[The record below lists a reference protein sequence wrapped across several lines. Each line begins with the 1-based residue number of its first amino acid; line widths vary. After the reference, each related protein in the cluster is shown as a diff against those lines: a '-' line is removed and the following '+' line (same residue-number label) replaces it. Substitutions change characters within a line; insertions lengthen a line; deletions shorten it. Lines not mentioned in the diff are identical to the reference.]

1 MINNKLFNKSNK
13 IKESIILNISR
24 SLPFNKPKLKLIKTP
39 FNIFKLKQFQI
50 QQKLLYFITKTIPK
64 KNFRPIKS
72 NPFSLKIF
80 KRKPTVSNFPYK
92 LEKIIKKNNI
102 VSVMYHE
109 IIY

>member
-13 IKESIILNISR
+13 IKEGIILNISK

-39 FNIFKLKQFQI
+39 FNISNEKQFQI

-64 KNFRPIKS
+64 IFRPIKS

-92 LEKIIKKNNI
+92 LEKIIKNI
-102 VSVMYHE
+102 ILY
-109 IIY
+109 